1 MDPQNPID
9 PKLIAEMQRLGL
21 TPPQQPDAPGGA
33 IKEFFDNLLSGGN
46 IARVGGGI
54 AGGVLGTMLNPGA
67 GTIAGA
73 SLGSG
78 AGEALA
84 ELIEG
89 KGFHPGQIGSATI
102 FGGLGGM
109 IPGAGVGAKLLPRM
123 LAGAGQGAILSAGQ
137 NAVATGIDEQR
148 LPTVEELLGAAAGG
162 GVLGAGAGGV
172 LGSKIAQ
179 RGGNALLGRFGKGP
193 AVPGVAPHPVNPEF
207 QLKDSTINPFDP
219 QAGVHN
225 PFDPSGEIGRAKPAP
240 QPPMANPF
248 DPRAGI
254 LNPFDPQATAPKPPT
269 PNPFGFENVNPFD
282 PQGTLGRTNLDS
294 TVNPFNPKAGVLNPF
309 DPKGTISGGDPVQ
322 QVLQALQSTPSPVQS
337 AVDNAAR
344 EFQQEMAN
352 VVRPAPSAGKAGR
365 VVKTQRALR
374 PGETPLTREQLTSI
388 PPAELKAAL
397 DRGELEAVL
406 GPDGPSYVFGS
417 PETSTAP
424 SRVAGGG
431 PKQPGKPK
439 GRPRKR

>member
-21 TPPQQPDAPGGA
+21 TPPVQPDAPGGA

-46 IARVGGGI
+46 IARIGGGV
-54 AGGVLGTMLNPGA
+54 AGGVLGTMVNPGA

-84 ELIEG
+84 ELLEG
-89 KGFHPGQIGSATI
+89 KGFSPGQIGSATA
-102 FGGLGGM
+102 FGALGGM

-123 LAGAGQGAILSAGQ
+123 LTGAGQGALLSAGQ

-172 LGSKIAQ
+172 FGSKIAQ

-207 QLKDSTINPFDP
+207 QLRDSTIDPFNP

-225 PFDPSGEIGRAKPAP
+225 PFDPSGEIGRAKPVP

-254 LNPFDPQATAPKPPT
+254 LNPFDPQGQIGRQPT
-269 PNPFGFENVNPFD
+269 PNPFGLENTNPFD
-282 PQGTLGRTNLDS
+282 PQGTLGRQNLDS
-294 TVNPFNPKAGVLNPF
+294 QVNPFTPQAGKLDPFNPQAGN
-309 DPKGTISGGDPVQ
+309 DPVQ
-322 QVLQALQSTPSPVQS
+322 QVLQAIQQTPSPVQS

-352 VVRPAPSAGKAGR
+352 VVQPAPSASKAGR

-431 PKQPGKPK
+431 PKQAGKSK